1 VPPRDWF
8 FRIADILH
16 AIAVVQRYTSGMKF
30 EEFVADRKTVDA
42 VIKNFI
48 VIGEA
53 AYHIPEEICQANLEI
68 PWSDMRSMRN
78 FVVHEYFGV
87 TDKILW
93 DTIQVDLPPV
103 VPLLTV
109 LLSKY
114 KQETEQGNSE

>member
-1 VPPRDWF
+1 MAF
-8 FRIADILH
+8 
-16 AIAVVQRYTSGMKF
+16 G
-30 EEFVADRKTVDA
+30 EFAADRKTIDA

-53 AYHIPEEICQANLEI
+53 ACHIPEDICQANPEI

-78 FVVHEYFGV
+78 FVVHEYFSV
-87 TDKILW
+87 NDKILW

-103 VPLLTV
+103 VPLLTA

-114 KQETEQGNSE
+114 KKETEQGNSE